1 MKRSYQIIKLKANA
15 VQDLKRLK
23 TDMGTG
29 GLDELVNIMIRV
41 TDEPRQFLGGT
52 GWCNRT
58 IKLCFLFSNLIWKLF
73 DGFVEAFRGWLPKCR

>member
-1 MKRSYQIIKLKANA
+1 MKRSYQLIKLKANA

-29 GLDELVNIMIRV
+29 RLNELVNIMIRV

-58 IKLCFLFSNLIWKLF
+58 IKLWLLSSNLILKLL
-73 DGFVEAFRGWLPKCR
+73 DGFVEAFRGWLPKSR